1 MLNEAAILRATMT
14 DCGTFTRRCE
24 SGEETVYEGLPCALS
39 RAMQAATPKLNG
51 QWESCVETDARLGLF
66 LPQGTVLL
74 AGDRAEIARDGMV
87 YRGVCSAGLAYPSY
101 VYATM
106 LLQEVAQA

>member
-14 DCGTFTRRCE
+14 DCGKITRRGE
-24 SGEETVYEGLPCALS
+24 TGEETVYEGLPCALS

-51 QWESCVETDARLGLF
+51 QWEPCVETDARLGLF
-66 LPQGTVLL
+66 LPRGTVLL
-74 AGDRAEIARDGMV
+74 AGDRAEIVREGMV
-87 YRGVCSAGLAYPSY
+87 YRGICSAGLAYPSH

-106 LLQEVAQA
+106 LLQEVTRA

>member
-14 DCGTFTRRCE
+14 DCGTFTRRGE
-24 SGEETVYEGLPCALS
+24 IGEETVYDGLPCAIS

-51 QWESCVETDARLGLF
+51 QWEPCVETDARLGLF

-74 AGDRAEIARDGMV
+74 AGDRAEIIREGMV
-87 YRGVCSAGLAYPSY
+87 YRGICSAGLAYPSH

-106 LLQEVAQA
+106 LLQEVARA